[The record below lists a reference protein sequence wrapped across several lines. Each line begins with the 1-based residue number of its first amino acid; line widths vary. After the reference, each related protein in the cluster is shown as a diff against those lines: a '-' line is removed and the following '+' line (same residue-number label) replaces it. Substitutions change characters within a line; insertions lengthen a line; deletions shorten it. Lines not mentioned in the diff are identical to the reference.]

1 MGYRAVMTFRVVVM
15 AFAVAAL
22 SAASAG
28 AAAARAHRQAQPQA
42 APQAPEAPA
51 ITAGQLQR
59 WFDAYAVVQAQ
70 DALQLTEAQYGPF
83 VTRLKALQET
93 RRRHQQARQQI
104 LGSIRKLVNPPKD
117 GSQSATPDDRAVS
130 EQLKALRDEDE
141 RAAADL
147 QKAYDGVDEVL
158 NVPQQAR
165 FRVFEDRMEQQK
177 LELLLRARQNAR
189 ARGRGR

>member
-1 MGYRAVMTFRVVVM
+1 MGYRAVMTVRVSVM
-15 AFAVAAL
+15 ALAVAAL
-22 SAASAG
+22 SAGSAG
-28 AAAARAHRQAQPQA
+28 AAAARAPRHAQPPAQAQA
-42 APQAPEAPA
+42 APQRPEAPA

-104 LGSIRKLVNPPKD
+104 INSIRKLVNPQKD
-117 GSQSATPDDRAVS
+117 GSPRAATDDRAIS

-141 RAAADL
+141 RAAADV
-147 QKAYDGVDEVL
+147 QKAYDGVD
-158 NVPQQAR
+158 
-165 FRVFEDRMEQQK
+165 
-177 LELLLRARQNAR
+177 
-189 ARGRGR
+189 